1 MDHNKENSDNLVKQI
16 GELFLHGQNLAETA
30 VILNTPLVDNIVETD
45 SQDIKLIEH
54 TLDNLLDLA
63 FDEYILILF
72 KKLCRHYYA
81 INPHSATEYVLAY
94 RDMWD
99 EEQA

>member
-1 MDHNKENSDNLVKQI
+1 MDLNKENSDNLVKRI
-16 GELFLHGQNLAETA
+16 GNLFLYCQDLAGEA
-30 VILNTPLVDNIVETD
+30 VILNTPIVDSIVETN

-54 TLDNLLDLA
+54 ILDSLLDLA
-63 FDEYILILF
+63 FDKYILILF

-81 INPHSATEYVLAY
+81 IDPHSATEYVLAY

>member
-1 MDHNKENSDNLVKQI
+1 MGHNKENSDNLVKRI
-16 GELFLHGQNLAETA
+16 GNLFLYCQNLAGEA
-30 VILNTPLVDNIVETD
+30 VILNTPLVDSIVETN

-81 INPHSATEYVLAY
+81 IDPHSATEYVLAY

-99 EEQA
+99 EEQV

>member
-1 MDHNKENSDNLVKQI
+1 MILKWEYFLFFPGRLPLGVTPRNILHASRRRNDGLARVFDDLKLMDREGSGFDLMYDRM
-16 GELFLHGQNLAETA
+16 L
-30 VILNTPLVDNIVETD
+30 VETN

-72 KKLCRHYYA
+72 KKLSRR
-81 INPHSATEYVLAY
+81 LF
-94 RDMWD
+94 
-99 EEQA
+99 

>member
-1 MDHNKENSDNLVKQI
+1 MDHNKKNSDNLVKQI
-16 GELFLHGQNLAETA
+16 GDLFLHGQNLAEAA
-30 VILNTPLVDNIVETD
+30 VILNTPLIDNIVKTD
-45 SQDIKLIEH
+45 SQNIKLIEQ

-63 FDEYILILF
+63 FDECILILF

-81 INPHSATEYVLAY
+81 IDPHSAAEYVLAY

-99 EEQA
+99 EEHV